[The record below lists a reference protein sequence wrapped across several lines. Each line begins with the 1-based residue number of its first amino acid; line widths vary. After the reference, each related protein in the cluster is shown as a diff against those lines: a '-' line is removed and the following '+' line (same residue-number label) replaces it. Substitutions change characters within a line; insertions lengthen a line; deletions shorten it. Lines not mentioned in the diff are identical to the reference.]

1 MLDDLKRHP
10 RETYNEVIRRLVDA
24 AYDDEPLTEE
34 ELEGIRE
41 SEEDI
46 RAGRVCSMREVMRDL
61 EDDIAAWER
70 CPDSEFVP
78 LPE

>member
-1 MLDDLKRHP
+1 MSAPAH
-10 RETYNEVIRRLVDA
+10 ETFARRLIA
-24 AYDDEPLTEE
+24 CL
-34 ELEGIRE
+34 
-41 SEEDI
+41 DI